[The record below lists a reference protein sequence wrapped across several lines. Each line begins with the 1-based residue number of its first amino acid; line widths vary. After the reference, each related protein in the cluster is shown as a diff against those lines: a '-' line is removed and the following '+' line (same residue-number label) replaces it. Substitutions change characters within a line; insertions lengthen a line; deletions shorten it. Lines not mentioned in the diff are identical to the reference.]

1 MEFKK
6 LKVKGDE
13 GEFVLSAYAGPV
25 IKKWGLSFRPTITKD
40 DLGWSTHMSEGFW
53 SLAELTQ
60 QILDEEVRFVDM
72 TFFPEK
78 TTIGTDLFDTL
89 VQAKSAFNRWEA
101 GALMSDLDA
110 IFHQLELPLAQE
122 YLSLEWN
129 NEGDTIKGL
138 QGQLSLKYSEGS
150 DVYESGF
157 SDEAHNRI
165 MSILEGIDFKL
176 LDDSF
181 LSSFTAKVIEV
192 EDESLSDGVM
202 EFGDI
207 QVGTNQTTPGC
218 GCVLPIILMIGSS
231 FLGLLFIALVDL

>member
-1 MEFKK
+1 
-6 LKVKGDE
+6 
-13 GEFVLSAYAGPV
+13 
-25 IKKWGLSFRPTITKD
+25 
-40 DLGWSTHMSEGFW
+40 
-53 SLAELTQ
+53 
-60 QILDEEVRFVDM
+60 
-72 TFFPEK
+72 
-78 TTIGTDLFDTL
+78 
-89 VQAKSAFNRWEA
+89 
-101 GALMSDLDA
+101 MSDLDA

-202 EFGDI
+202 EFGNI
-207 QVGTNQTTPGC
+207 QVGTNQATPGC

-231 FLGLLFIALVDL
+231 FLGLLFIALVEL